1 MFVLELWIDPHKEEI
16 ALINKEEKPVTAI
29 TAKDMTKATFNDD
42 VTAKAEQIPK
52 TCKVIGLLS
61 TRGSTS
67 NCFLVW
73 DIMLFPF

>member
-1 MFVLELWIDPHKEEI
+1 MTYNKKIVNKHSITKKSLWS
-16 ALINKEEKPVTAI
+16 LIL
-29 TAKDMTKATFNDD
+29 TAKDITKATFKDD

-67 NCFLVW
+67 NCFLV
-73 DIMLFPF
+73 